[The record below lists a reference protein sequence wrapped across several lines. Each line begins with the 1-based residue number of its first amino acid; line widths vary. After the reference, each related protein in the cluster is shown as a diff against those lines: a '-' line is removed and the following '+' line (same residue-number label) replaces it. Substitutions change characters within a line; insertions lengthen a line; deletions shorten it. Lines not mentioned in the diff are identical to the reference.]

1 MSTASRGANRERQVK
16 RQLESEGWAVTR
28 GAGSHGEADLWAAK
42 ERVDIVS
49 AFSAVEGENV
59 KTGTELR
66 LIQVKTDKRNP
77 YDHFGP
83 KEREAL
89 IALADQTGGTCELF
103 WWPANKPLRVIPES
117 EWPRAKVTT

>member
-1 MSTASRGANRERQVK
+1 MSTASRGAAREHQCK
-16 RQLESEGWAVTR
+16 RLLESEGWAVTR
-28 GAGSHGEADLWAAK
+28 GAGSHGCADLWAAT
-42 ERVDIVS
+42 V
-49 AFSAVEGENV
+49 VEISRP
-59 KTGTELR
+59 GTWGQEIHVATATKLR

-89 IALADQTGGTCELF
+89 IALGDQTGGTPELF

-117 EWPRAKVTT
+117 EWPRPKVTA